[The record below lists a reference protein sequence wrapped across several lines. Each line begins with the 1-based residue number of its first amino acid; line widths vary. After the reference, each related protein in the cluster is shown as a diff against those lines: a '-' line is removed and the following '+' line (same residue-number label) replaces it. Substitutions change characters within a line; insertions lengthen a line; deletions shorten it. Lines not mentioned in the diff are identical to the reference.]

1 MGLGRELRRYA
12 AAALAP
18 FFCVVAIA
26 YFGFHYVQG
35 ERGLI
40 AYLRLS
46 EQVASAEQRL
56 SAVRVERQQI
66 EHRVNLLRP
75 ERLDRDLLEE
85 RARAILGYAHKN
97 EIVLFDRAG
106 SR

>member
-1 MGLGRELRRYA
+1 
-12 AAALAP
+12 
-18 FFCVVAIA
+18 
-26 YFGFHYVQG
+26 
-35 ERGLI
+35 
-40 AYLRLS
+40 
-46 EQVASAEQRL
+46 
-56 SAVRVERQQI
+56 
-66 EHRVNLLRP
+66 LLRP